1 MNDWSSQFLI
11 TPSLLRPMQ
20 GPEHEAVFVCPTT
33 RSLIATRSTQS
44 SRRPCGGF
52 LMVSGSFAPQPA
64 VFGHDILWH
73 VLEARRSFVNV
84 FFSIYLTSG
93 LSSCGRQ
100 YPVQLCGNPSHVESC
115 SFSLGTLKLHV
126 VTIAEV
132 LALWKRKPLDLTR
145 LEMTLTLHVWR
156 NMKFA
161 CDIYG
166 TRPAI
171 LNSCCSSTK
180 ITLTFISRAIPF
192 SLPGSRVTP
201 RRLFHIKRHIIYAN
215 GQ

>member
-1 MNDWSSQFLI
+1 
-11 TPSLLRPMQ
+11 
-20 GPEHEAVFVCPTT
+20 
-33 RSLIATRSTQS
+33 
-44 SRRPCGGF
+44 
-52 LMVSGSFAPQPA
+52 MVSGSFAPQPA

-132 LALWKRKPLDLTR
+132 LAL
-145 LEMTLTLHVWR
+145 
-156 NMKFA
+156 
-161 CDIYG
+161 
-166 TRPAI
+166 
-171 LNSCCSSTK
+171 
-180 ITLTFISRAIPF
+180 
-192 SLPGSRVTP
+192 
-201 RRLFHIKRHIIYAN
+201 
-215 GQ
+215 